1 MYKVGN
7 TLPKE
12 LVATFEPYTNK
23 RWNELGRP
31 LCAIQRSKRNAD
43 GTHVFS
49 LAKFLCGGPG
59 AFETS
64 WITEDIPNERA
75 WDGPVRIIGDGIA
88 ERGAIMITPFPD
100 TDPIHKLSIMDG
112 GAKKDEPVKQED
124 GAKKNEPVVIKE
136 EDGAKKDEPVVIKE
150 EDGAKKNEPV
160 VIKEEDGAKKDEPVV
175 IKEEDGAKKDEPD
188 KQEDGPVKQ
197 EEPEVIVIDD

>member
-124 GAKKNEPVVIKE
+124 GAKKNDP
-136 EDGAKKDEPVVIKE
+136 D
-150 EDGAKKNEPV
+150 

-175 IKEEDGAKKDEPD
+175 IKEEDGAKKDGPV